1 MQVLYKYVGYPF
13 IYQQLMSVEWFYMA
27 DKNVNF
33 ISTSETGS
41 KSWKKNLGLK

>member
-1 MQVLYKYVGYPF
+1 MSDIRLF
-13 IYQQLMSVEWFYMA
+13 INNLCLLNGFYMA

-33 ISTSETGS
+33 IGTSETGS